1 MLSLVMI
8 ERITASI
15 GLYIFSK
22 TMNTRTLSRPKHFHK
37 KISIFIN
44 RNKEILLDAGKDEI
58 IEWLFNDNII
68 NINPSLSIIKYVLL
82 LIISLCI
89 YIYEISRNNIFKY
102 WFS

>member
-8 ERITASI
+8 EPMTASI
-15 GLYIFSK
+15 GIYIYSK

-68 NINPSLSIIKYVLL
+68 NINPSLSIIIYVLL
-82 LIISLCI
+82 LIIFI
-89 YIYEISRNNIFKY
+89 
-102 WFS
+102 